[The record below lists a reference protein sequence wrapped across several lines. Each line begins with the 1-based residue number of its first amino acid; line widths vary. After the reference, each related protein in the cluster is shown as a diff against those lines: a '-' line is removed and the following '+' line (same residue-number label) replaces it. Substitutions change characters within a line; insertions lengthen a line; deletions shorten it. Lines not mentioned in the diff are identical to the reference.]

1 MTDILNLDSSKA
13 TLVKDIPNDTMKF
26 SVGIHFFATEIIN
39 LSFENGC
46 FLNDLK
52 FATGYIWATF
62 IDLSETFDLTNWL
75 TDWLTDWQQAGKPV
89 RRSCGQSVSRS
100 VSQSGRQAGKQA
112 ASQPASHSVSQSE
125 VIKLFRFLMDLIAIW
140 YRGVKY
146 IT

>member
-26 SVGIHFFATEIIN
+26 SVGIHFFATEVIN

-62 IDLSETFDLTNWL
+62 IDLSETFDLTN
-75 TDWLTDWQQAGKPV
+75 
-89 RRSCGQSVSRS
+89 
-100 VSQSGRQAGKQA
+100 
-112 ASQPASHSVSQSE
+112 
-125 VIKLFRFLMDLIAIW
+125 
-140 YRGVKY
+140 
-146 IT
+146 

>member
-26 SVGIHFFATEIIN
+26 SVGIHFFTTEIIN

-62 IDLSETFDLTNWL
+62 IDFSETFDLTN
-75 TDWLTDWQQAGKPV
+75 
-89 RRSCGQSVSRS
+89 
-100 VSQSGRQAGKQA
+100 
-112 ASQPASHSVSQSE
+112 
-125 VIKLFRFLMDLIAIW
+125 
-140 YRGVKY
+140 
-146 IT
+146 